1 MHGELT
7 ERGKWCVQNNEL
19 PDESHVDE
27 LEDLFFSTSSFWYR
41 GVAIGNKSIMARSD
55 LSCSKMLMS

>member
-27 LEDLFFSTSSFWYR
+27 LEDFFFQFLHSGTGAQQLATSRLWHE
-41 GVAIGNKSIMARSD
+41 VIHHAQK
-55 LSCSKMLMS
+55 C